1 MDDSDIV
8 NGTLVGGLF
17 RPPSS
22 MPESAVE
29 FAEVEE
35 SFRSLEEASG
45 SSITLVTPPTC
56 SLYLTLSSSTSL
68 SSSLS
73 AGEEDEEE
81 GEEEEEVW
89 EEESAWE

>member
-22 MPESAVE
+22 MPESVVE
-29 FAEVEE
+29 LTEVGE

-45 SSITLVTPPTC
+45 STITSVTPPTC
-56 SLYLTLSSSTSL
+56 SLYLTLSSS
-68 SSSLS
+68 LS
-73 AGEEDEEE
+73 AGEEDKEE